1 MSSFSLSPV
10 NCNFKIS
17 LILSTHI
24 CSHQVTTW
32 NFWAYNY
39 GLYLNNIT
47 VKTLCTHAVIFTRGF
62 LKRETTGILMY
73 MLHHKWSH
81 DLSNKN
87 NLQSNKSPPATWN
100 ADEVALHRNQEN
112 LGFVRIN
119 KKVVW
124 HNTTLQHDGYPQ
136 QLCVTW
142 INVFRRK
149 QENIS

>member
-24 CSHQVTTW
+24 CSPHSPLEFFGPIIMDYTW
-32 NFWAYNY
+32 TILLWRLFAPMQW
-39 GLYLNNIT
+39 YLPEAFSRQRQ
-47 VKTLCTHAVIFTRGF
+47 LEY
-62 LKRETTGILMY
+62 LY

-87 NLQSNKSPPATWN
+87 NLQSNKSPRATWN
-100 ADEVALHRNQEN
+100 GDEVALHHNQEN
-112 LGFVRIN
+112 LGFARIN